1 MHESMNIKFIKLFG
15 KLYRRN
21 KMSWYF
27 KGPPPKCKSKTSVS
41 IDEVVDVCHSRYV
54 VDIAL
59 MTTNI

>member
-1 MHESMNIKFIKLFG
+1 
-15 KLYRRN
+15 
-21 KMSWYF
+21 MSWYF